1 MTVKTPTPNQ
11 SRQAASL
18 AFKTDAAQLWHADW
32 RQLIEVLPRR
42 EDGTVCDFLC
52 ADPPYSETTHKG
64 HDRGVI
70 NASDVNAYAA
80 GKVRPYK
87 RSGPSRER
95 ERRYARNKAKAGLP
109 RRRTLNYEFWTEDDI
124 VEFMTAWHAV
134 TAGWII
140 TMSDDVLAPIYRAVA
155 ESLGRMAFAPVPF
168 VWPGSS
174 VRLAGDGPTNWARYL
189 MMSRPRNIKY
199 GRWGALD
206 GAYVTPAGFTE
217 KLKVPGG
224 KPLWLLDRLVEDY
237 SDLGDIVC
245 DPLCGAGTAL
255 VAAVRA
261 GRLAMGGDLLEEH
274 VRIAAEELASP
285 RARTVSALARPRRPV
300 YDQHA
305 QGTMN
310 YEPSGQTMA
319 VMGRVPEPEDEST
332 REF

>member
-1 MTVKTPTPNQ
+1 MTVKTPAPNQ
-11 SRQAASL
+11 SRLAASL
-18 AFKTDAAQLWHADW
+18 AFKTDVAQLWHADW

-52 ADPPYSETTHKG
+52 ADPPYSETTHKVG
-64 HDRGVI
+64 
-70 NASDVNAYAA
+70 
-80 GKVRPYK
+80 PYK

-109 RRRTLNYEFWTEDDI
+109 RRRTINYAFWTEDDV

-155 ESLGRMAFAPVPF
+155 ESLGRTTFAPVPF

-174 VRLAGDGPTNWARYL
+174 VRLAGDGPANWARYL

-206 GAYVTPAGFTE
+206 GAYVTPSGFTE

-274 VRIAAEELASP
+274 VRIAADELASP

-310 YEPSGQTMA
+310 YEPSGQTMGW
-319 VMGRVPEPEDEST
+319 VSEDEST